1 MIPRMEKC
9 CLMGWTSAT
18 WTPSGITN
26 RLQSFHKNLCCSL
39 GQSEKILHTDLM
51 KELLMSQCL
60 MKLANRQMLLISST
74 IETFSQMAT
83 IQLLENVEWN
93 CQEGKSRESPSHVPL
108 FASQRSSSLTK
119 LRAVN
124 FIFARIILFS
134 PWCWKW
140 APSLASSGLVDQR
153 WTADNHR
160 DRTQA

>member
-1 MIPRMEKC
+1 MTLLVFRIHKFILNPIFLLIFICKKISNDRIIFLFNK
-9 CLMGWTSAT
+9 T
-18 WTPSGITN
+18 IFH

-39 GQSEKILHTDLM
+39 GQSEKILHMDLM

-60 MKLANRQMLLISST
+60 MKLANRQMHLISST

-93 CQEGKSRESPSHVPL
+93 CQEGKSRESQSHVPL

-124 FIFARIILFS
+124 FI
-134 PWCWKW
+134 PC
-140 APSLASSGLVDQR
+140 PS
-153 WTADNHR
+153 NFI
-160 DRTQA
+160 